1 MIKLMPVGYQVTS
14 RVAALRCVTGQ
25 FVQQSVESVK
35 QNAVLRILQDCM
47 EVSGEHGRF
56 IPRERV
62 PVAPMARTLSG
73 PISELFPQCILLYCS
88 NCKPAVSDAMK
99 GVSPFVRKLHE
110 FSRSSCSHLLVC
122 SVSKDGQC
130 SLRNSRIKCN
140 SLATQSNFLFYLLSN
155 TEFCWQVFTYYLFTE
170 VGGLNTILLNWSYL
184 ETCCDGLLQGIQKS

>member
-1 MIKLMPVGYQVTS
+1 
-14 RVAALRCVTGQ
+14 
-25 FVQQSVESVK
+25 
-35 QNAVLRILQDCM
+35 
-47 EVSGEHGRF
+47 
-56 IPRERV
+56 
-62 PVAPMARTLSG
+62 
-73 PISELFPQCILLYCS
+73 
-88 NCKPAVSDAMK
+88 MK

-155 TEFCWQVFTYYLFTE
+155 TEFCWQVFTYSLFTE

-184 ETCCDGLLQGIQKS
+184 ETCCDGLLQGIQKSWLNLNYNCITSVNTVLSDLNVSDMNHDYKFRLRLAVVKVIPDICNSLYKEYNAF